1 MIVPQ
6 IKTDKKVYCEPFIG
20 SGAIL
25 FNLGELH
32 GQFEEFVIN
41 DSCRNIIRIYKSFK
55 EIEYSEYLE
64 AVQDIHNKFGW
75 FSSTKSTGLTK
86 DAAKENYYNFR
97 NHFNQNYWKTDT
109 IKEGI
114 HLHVLANS
122 CLNSF
127 LRFGPN
133 GMNQSFGNRE
143 LYLEE
148 KEFNNIKEVL
158 NKTRIYNTDYHDVLK
173 EYKDKAFFFFD
184 PPYASQD
191 SSYAS
196 FSLEDLRIFLDDIE
210 GTEFL
215 YTDILNNVNEEHA
228 AIKDKKLIR
237 EMISTSPNRKVQENG
252 NMEYLFSSSKLTPVN
267 TLLEW

>member
-75 FSSTKSTGLTK
+75 FSPTRKTGLSK
-86 DAAKENYYNFR
+86 DEAKANYYNFR
-97 NHFNQNYWKTDT
+97 NWFNQEHWKTDT

-114 HLHVLANS
+114 YLHILSNA
-122 CLNSF
+122 CINSF

-133 GMNQSFGNRE
+133 GMNASFGSRE

-148 KEFNNIKEVL
+148 DEFNRIKSVL
-158 NKTRIYNTDYHDVLK
+158 NKTTIYNSDYIEVLEKYK
-173 EYKDKAFFFFD
+173 EDAFFFFD

-196 FSLEDLRIFLDDIE
+196 FSLEDLRIFLDNIE
-210 GTEFL
+210 GLEFL
-215 YTDILNNVNEEHA
+215 YTDILNDINENHP
-228 AIKDKKLIR
+228 AIKDKRLIR
-237 EMISTSPNRKVQENG
+237 EMTSTSPNRKVQENG